1 MDALCLENVSK
12 MFGDVAAVR
21 DLSFSISR
29 GGMYGLL
36 GPNGAGKT
44 TTIRMIM
51 GIILPDR
58 GEIHI
63 LGQSNPSSIRNRIG
77 YLPEERGLYRKMK
90 VAEQLFFLAATKGL
104 RRSEALPRVNDWL
117 NRFDLATWKERKVE
131 ELSKGMQQKLQFVA
145 TVLNEPELL
154 ILDEPFTGLDPI
166 NVNLLK
172 DTILE
177 LQKKGTTVI
186 LSTHLMDQVEKLC
199 ESICLIHKGRMVLEG
214 SLATIKRQHG
224 RNSIAIAYGGTAR
237 FLHDTKL
244 ISRFDDFGNYV
255 EVHPA
260 DGVLPQQILRRA
272 LEDVEVMRFEI
283 IEPSLNEI
291 FIETVKG

>member
-12 MFGDVAAVR
+12 TFGDVAAVR
-21 DLSFSISR
+21 DLSFSIPC

-58 GEIHI
+58 GHMHI
-63 LGQSNPSSIRNRIG
+63 LGQNNPASVRQRVG

-90 VAEQLFFLAATKGL
+90 VVEVLAFFAATRGL
-104 RRSEALPRVNDWL
+104 RRPEAMPRINDWL
-117 NRFDLATWKERKVE
+117 SRFDLSAWKERKVE
-131 ELSKGMQQKLQFVA
+131 ELSKGMQQKLQFIA
-145 TVLNEPELL
+145 TVLTEPELL
-154 ILDEPFTGLDPI
+154 ILDEPFTGLDPV

-172 DTILE
+172 ETILE

-199 ESICLIHKGRMVLEG
+199 DSICLIHRGGMVLEG
-214 SLATIKRQHG
+214 PLAAIKRKHG
-224 RNSIAIAYGGTAR
+224 CNSIAIAYNGTAR
-237 FLHDTKL
+237 FLHDTQL
-244 ISRFDDFGNYV
+244 VSRFDDFGNYV

-260 DGVLPQQILRRA
+260 NGIQPRQVLCRA
-272 LEDVEVMRFEI
+272 LEDVEIMRFEI

-291 FIETVKG
+291 FIHTVQG